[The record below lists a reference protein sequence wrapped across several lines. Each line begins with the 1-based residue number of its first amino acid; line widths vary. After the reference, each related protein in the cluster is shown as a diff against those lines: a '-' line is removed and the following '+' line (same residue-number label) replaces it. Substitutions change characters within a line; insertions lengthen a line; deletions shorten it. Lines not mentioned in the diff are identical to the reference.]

1 MSRSYIFIILIIS
14 FLAGILIAQKVL
26 EKEVSKSMTLVFLWV
41 LTVRKLIDSLAKQK
55 SGCFKIYIFALI
67 FLLFGYGRFISSLDV
82 EGNHVSN
89 YFGEV
94 EIEGCIFDEVDVRK
108 DKIKYVLNVFSV
120 FLNGQSQNVSGKVL
134 VIADRYPVYNYG
146 DCLRIF
152 GVQKSI
158 DDFYNSSYE
167 EYLSRYYIY
176 SIIDHAQ
183 IEKISENNGNIFF
196 SLIYKFKNSVKGKL
210 NKIFT
215 EPYNSLMAGLLLG
228 SRNEISKELMEKFK
242 DVGLTH
248 ILAISGY
255 NVALVIFIVGGFLGF
270 LSRKVKVLFLIF
282 FIFVF
287 VILTGASASVVRAA
301 LMGCISLIALFY
313 GRNYF
318 MFLSLFV
325 SAFFMNLWNPK
336 ILVYDVSFQLSFL
349 ATFGIGVFS
358 PLIEKYFKWVPDF
371 FSIRESIK
379 MTISA
384 QVFAI
389 PIIVLNF
396 GNLSL
401 VSPIANV
408 FVLPLIPFVTIIGV
422 LAVFFSYISAF
433 LGNVFGFFG
442 YLLINLMIFFVDVF
456 SSFPLSSISLSFGFW
471 IIIFYYALLVKIV
484 FKAFFMEP

>member
-1 MSRSYIFIILIIS
+1 MPKSYIFIILIIS
-14 FLAGILIAQKVL
+14 FLAGILIAQRIL
-26 EKEVSKSMTLVFLWV
+26 EKEFLKSMIFILLWV
-41 LTVRKLIDSLAKQK
+41 LAVKNLTDNLAKQK
-55 SGCFKIYIFALI
+55 NGRFKVYIFALI
-67 FLLFGYGRFISSLDV
+67 FLLFGYGRFVFSLEV
-82 EGNHVSN
+82 EKFHVSN

-94 EIEGCIFDEVDVRK
+94 EIKGCIFDEVDVRK
-108 DKIKYVLNVFSV
+108 DKIKYSVEVFSI
-120 FLNGQSQNVSGKVL
+120 FLNDQSQNVSGKVL

-146 DCLRIF
+146 DCLKIF
-152 GVQKSI
+152 GIQKSI

-176 SIIDHAQ
+176 SIVDNVQ

-196 SLIYKFKNSVKGKL
+196 SLIYKFKNSVNGKL
-210 NKIFT
+210 NRIFT
-215 EPYNSLMAGLLLG
+215 EPYNSLMAGILLG
-228 SRNEISKELMEKFK
+228 SRNEISEELIEKFK

-255 NVALVIFIVGGFLGF
+255 NVALVIFIMGGILKF

-301 LMGCISLIALFY
+301 LMGCISLMALFY

-325 SAFFMNLWNPK
+325 SAFVMNLWNPK

-358 PLIEKYFKWVPDF
+358 PLMEKYLKWVPDF
-371 FSIRESIK
+371 LGIRESIK

-384 QVFAI
+384 QIFAL

-456 SSFPLSSISLSFGFW
+456 SSFPFSSITISCGFW
-471 IIIFYYALLVKIV
+471 IMVFYYALLAKRV